1 MPSDTIISLATFYP
15 GSDVYELE
23 GHSALHVKTPYSD
36 VAISYGMFDFNAPN
50 FVYRFVKGETD
61 YWVAALPWDLFENS
75 YRKQNRRIVEQEFDL
90 TSEQKNHLLELIYEN
105 LLPENRVYR
114 YNYVKDNCAT
124 RPLRIVEE
132 AIGDSIILGQPS
144 QDVAGQQSFRKMM
157 AYYHR
162 NYPWYQFGI
171 DLALGSGIDYE
182 LNNREKAFAPIALVA
197 QMSDA
202 KVNGKPIVKT
212 TTIINDTEEFGAEE
226 TATPFLMTP
235 IFVFTLLLILIVV
248 VSTLDWRRRKITPI
262 VDTIFY
268 SIIGLAGC
276 LLTFLIFVSTHEAT
290 SPNYLYLWINPLC
303 FIPAIFIWIKA
314 AQKLVKCYQILNFA
328 LLLVFVVAWICG
340 VQSFNLA
347 ILPILIANFIRS
359 ACFLLIN
366 RKTN

>member
-1 MPSDTIISLATFYP
+1 
-15 GSDVYELE
+15 
-23 GHSALHVKTPYSD
+23 
-36 VAISYGMFDFNAPN
+36 
-50 FVYRFVKGETD
+50 
-61 YWVAALPWDLFENS
+61 
-75 YRKQNRRIVEQEFDL
+75 
-90 TSEQKNHLLELIYEN
+90 
-105 LLPENRVYR
+105 
-114 YNYVKDNCAT
+114 
-124 RPLRIVEE
+124 
-132 AIGDSIILGQPS
+132 
-144 QDVAGQQSFRKMM
+144 
-157 AYYHR
+157 
-162 NYPWYQFGI
+162 
-171 DLALGSGIDYE
+171 
-182 LNNREKAFAPIALVA
+182 
-197 QMSDA
+197 MSDA

-226 TATPFLMTP
+226 TATPFLLTP

-268 SIIGLAGC
+268 SIIGLVGC